1 MKQPFF
7 FKRYLIIGIFI
18 EALILGYCYINFTE
32 IGEVFRHAAR
42 YSGRLSLL
50 IYLGCFYYFASNY
63 HSKGALMME
72 NLKKMVTIFCVLHFI
87 HFGLLVMNV
96 LLNHVHLIPYKLA
109 GGFLAYLMILIYP
122 WAISQ
127 REMPKIAHLI
137 YFYYVGIVM
146 ALTYVARM
154 KGDFEGVSPHPIHF
168 IAFGAVITAFIVF
181 SFFIFKPTKTNAI
194 S

>member
-1 MKQPFF
+1 MKPTAS
-7 FKRYLIIGIFI
+7 FKQWLATGVLA
-18 EALILGYCYINFTE
+18 EALIFGYCYLNFAE

-42 YSGRLSLL
+42 YSGRLSLV

-63 HSKGALMME
+63 HFKEALMMG

-87 HFGLLVMNV
+87 HFGFLVMNV

-109 GGFLAYLMILIYP
+109 GGFVAYLMILIYP
-122 WAISQ
+122 WAIS
-127 REMPKIAHLI
+127 RRKMPKIAHLV

-146 ALTYVARM
+146 AITYVARM

-168 IAFGAVITAFIVF
+168 IAFGAVIIAFIVF
-181 SFFIFKPTKTNAI
+181 SFLIFKPTKTNAV